1 MQNILKNSKLLA
13 IIIFVYG
20 LLQRVILDIA
30 FWDKYGW
37 HASHL
42 TEIWIYCQKA
52 TQSLNPHT
60 RDITLYLLRLIGK
73 IFPFESLLHAVS
85 IFAAILS
92 SLTAVMI
99 FYLVKNLILPN
110 TKDEPRETDYFI
122 PLATAFFYT
131 GISSAQAL
139 SIVSFTHDLI
149 QFPVMLGFLTSL
161 VAFWKKFNLFA
172 TWQMGLKKNWYYL
185 AIALVLAYFGFNIN
199 PVFLITLPFL
209 LIYSIFQVFYHQHKI
224 VKRRTIL
231 LLYFFVL
238 LILILGRYV
247 FYNQIL
253 QVLQHLLLK
262 LQGIDLLYI
271 LGQNSKD
278 LVPTDINKKF
288 LDLYALCFFLP
299 FGFYAAYQK
308 RRVIAPLFF
317 IFSYFLATTMDRG
330 SRLLN
335 IATAI
340 LASYAFW
347 YRQKFYLF
355 DYVIAG
361 LLIIVFI
368 FNPGSAM
375 LKTQDK
381 IIFILLPLVLLW
393 AYKKYFQKYTKITN
407 QKTYLTAL
415 LILLLMPSFFSL
427 FLYKYWIKPSLTQ
440 GEYTM
445 ARWIKENTPSGE
457 KIFLNW
463 GEAPY
468 YDFLTNL
475 TPVNRLAKTNFDQNK
490 IYWQKEEEAVNYAK
504 EQGIKYFLINSEDF
518 SIYKMPQNKI
528 AYSFRGAIEQSLD
541 TEELTNSFLAQM
553 VYHPKELKRVKLI
566 HEEKDRATEKWVR
579 LFELKEN

>member
-1 MQNILKNSKLLA
+1 MQNFLKNSKLLA
-13 IIIFVYG
+13 VTIFVYG
-20 LLQRVILDIA
+20 LFQRVILDLA

-52 TQSLNPHT
+52 TQALTFKNK
-60 RDITLYLLRLIGK
+60 DITLYLLRLIGK
-73 IFPFESLLHAVS
+73 IFPFDSLLHAVS

-110 TKDEPRETDYFI
+110 TKEEPKEDDYFI
-122 PLATAFFYT
+122 PLAAAFFYT

-139 SIVSFTHDLI
+139 SVVSFTHDLI
-149 QFPVMLGFLTSL
+149 QFPIMLGFLTCV
-161 VAFWKKFNLFA
+161 VAFWKKFNTFA
-172 TWQMGLKKNWYYL
+172 DFQMGLKKNWPYL
-185 AIALVLAYFGFNIN
+185 AASLLLAYLGFNIN
-199 PVFLITLPFL
+199 PVFLLTLPFL
-209 LIYSIFQVFYHQHKI
+209 LIYSIFQILYRKHKK
-224 VKRRTIL
+224 VKRGTVL
-231 LLYFFVL
+231 LLYLFVFL
-238 LILILGRYV
+238 TLVLSRYV
-247 FYNQIL
+247 FYDQIL
-253 QVLQHLLLK
+253 QFLHHLLLK

-278 LVPTDINKKF
+278 LVPTDIDKKF

-308 RRVIAPLFF
+308 RRVIAPTFF
-317 IFSYFLATTMDRG
+317 IASYFLATTMDRG

-347 YRQKFYLF
+347 YRQKFHLL
-355 DYVIAG
+355 DYVVASA
-361 LLIIVFI
+361 LIIIFL

-375 LKTQDK
+375 LKTPDK
-381 IIFILLPLVLLW
+381 IIFILLPLILLW
-393 AYKKYFQKYTKITN
+393 AFKKYFQKYRKIMS
-407 QKTYLTAL
+407 QKIYLTAL
-415 LILLLMPSFFSL
+415 LILLLAPSFLSL
-427 FLYKYWIKPSLTQ
+427 FLYKYWIKPALTE

-445 ARWIKENTPSGE
+445 ARWMKENTQPQE

-475 TPVNRLAKTNFDQNK
+475 TPVNRLAKTDFDQNK
-490 IYWQKEEEAVNYAK
+490 IYWQKEEEAVAYAE

-518 SIYKMPQNKI
+518 AIYKMPQDKI
-528 AYSFRGAIEQSLD
+528 AYSFRGALEQSLG
-541 TEELTNSFLAQM
+541 TEELTNSFLARM
-553 VYHPKELKRVKLI
+553 VYHPRELKRVKLI

-579 LFELKEN
+579 LFELKEE